1 MNKLQTSATNDSD
14 VQPAA
19 TNVAARDS
27 RRGSRLVRTT
37 FAIALFLV
45 SGGLLLSSA
54 IEILFRYR
62 DNGQQIWTLQRE
74 MAASAAFKIEQFVL
88 DIEKSLRSTSQTRD
102 IIYNGITD
110 DFQFELI
117 KLLKNSPAISSV
129 TVFDDTGAELLRESR
144 LDITEINS
152 AVSASYSEA
161 SEAAVKGQVFRS
173 SVFFVRGSEP
183 YMRMGLPIEPFA
195 GQVIGSLIADV
206 NLKYIWDVISNIIV
220 GEGGYAYVVSSQGD
234 LIAHPDISLV
244 FQRQNLSRLQ
254 QVQSALE
261 QQPGPL
267 TASPNLVGDRV
278 AAAYANIPSL
288 RWAVLVER
296 PTSEAN
302 RPLYESLLR
311 TALLLLLGLGMAAL
325 ASILI
330 TKRVVS
336 PLGVLR
342 KGAEQIGSGDLSH
355 RIELNTGDE
364 MEVLAN
370 EINLMSTRLQESYGN
385 LESKVEQRTTELA
398 RSIEELE
405 ALSEINQTVNS
416 TLELSEVLRTIVNRA
431 VQLAKADGGMVYE
444 YIEDSQSFAVRANQ
458 GFNSAQL
465 DRLQNVPQPV
475 DEGSIGLAIS
485 RRSVVQIANLP
496 QTDTDQSNLT
506 AEQKCLVSELLSDM
520 GAGSMLT
527 LPLYLEE
534 QIMGAL
540 VIWRQHAGE
549 FAIQMVEL
557 LQTFATQ
564 STIAIQ
570 NARLFREIATQADE
584 LERASQ
590 HKSEFLAMM
599 SHEIRTPM
607 NAVIGMN
614 RLLLDTDLMPEQKDY
629 AQTVRDSSY
638 ALLTIINDILDFSKV
653 EAGKLELEEQSFSLR
668 DCVESA
674 LELVSAAA
682 TDKGLELLYMITPD
696 TPDHFIGDLTR
707 LRQVLI
713 NLLNNA
719 VKFTDTGEVRV
730 DINGEQ
736 DTRYYALHFKV
747 RDTGIGIPADRL
759 DRLFKAFSQVDAS
772 TTRRFGGTGLGLAIS
787 KQLVNLMDGE
797 ISVASEPGHG
807 TEFSFSVRLPVAD
820 ESDDAKRSL
829 SRQLSDLQSALQ
841 KTRVLIVDDNAAALE
856 MLTDVTTQA
865 GMQVAT
871 AADTHTALELV
882 SQQAFDVHLVDAQL
896 ANLSQSRFSL
906 SIADR
911 TIDPG
916 TVLLMRY
923 PDSDGT
929 QLPNWADDCGGVV
942 SKPIRPMRLLS
953 HMAATISGQ
962 TVSTDDEVDK
972 DQVLDARFAERN
984 PMRILLADD
993 HSHNQKLGQLILD
1006 RLGYKADVAGNG
1018 VEVIEALERQSYD
1031 LILMD
1036 VQMPEMDGLDAT
1048 RVIRQRWPDARLY
1061 IIALTANAMRGDRE
1075 ACLAAGMDD
1084 YVSKPIEIS
1093 ALVDAITRSREQG
1106 LASNAI
1112 IDGSGNAMDNVSV
1125 SNVSFN
1131 RQAMDNLLETIGGDA
1146 SMLCELIESYQAE
1159 APSLTARFSE
1169 AVAEKDCKSIRL
1181 NAHTIKSSARDFG
1194 GTDLAELCQTIETA
1208 AAADDLDTLLPLVT
1222 ILETKH
1228 EALLNALNEAMKHY
1242 KATGG

>member
-1 MNKLQTSATNDSD
+1 MNKRQTSTINDGD

-19 TNVAARDS
+19 TSVAARDS

-74 MAASAAFKIEQFVL
+74 MAAGAAFKIEQFVL

-102 IIYNGITD
+102 LIYNGITD

-129 TVFDDTGAELLRESR
+129 TVFDDTGVERLRESR

-152 AVSASYSEA
+152 AVSASYSTA
-161 SEAAVKGQVFRS
+161 SEAAIKGQVFRS

-183 YMRMGLPIEPFA
+183 YMRMGVPIEPFA

-267 TASPNLVGDRV
+267 IASPNLVGDRV

-302 RPLYESLLR
+302 RPLYDSLLR

-336 PLGVLR
+336 PLGELR

-355 RIELNTGDE
+355 RIELRTGDE

-385 LESKVEQRTTELA
+385 LELKVEQRTTELA

-416 TLELSEVLRTIVNRA
+416 TLELAEVLRTIVNRA

-458 GFNSAQL
+458 GFNPEQL

-475 DEGSIGLAIS
+475 DKGSIGLAIS

-496 QTDTDQSNLT
+496 QTDTDLSNLN
-506 AEQKCLVSELLSDM
+506 AEQKCLISELLSDM

-540 VIWRQHAGE
+540 VIWREHAGE
-549 FAIQMVEL
+549 FASQMVEL

-614 RLLLDTDLMPEQKDY
+614 RLLLDTDLKPEQKDY

-682 TDKGLELLYMITPD
+682 TDKGLELLYMITAD
-696 TPDHFIGDLTR
+696 TPDNFIGDLTR

-730 DINGEQ
+730 DINGEP
-736 DTRYYALHFKV
+736 DMRCYALHFKV

-772 TTRRFGGTGLGLAIS
+772 TTRRYGGTGLGLAIS
-787 KQLVNLMDGE
+787 RQLVNLMDGE
-797 ISVASEPGHG
+797 ITVASEPDHG
-807 TEFSFSVRLPVAD
+807 TEFSFCVRLPVAD
-820 ESDDAKRSL
+820 ESDDDATRSL
-829 SRQLSDLQSALQ
+829 NRQLSDLQSVLQ

-856 MLTDVTTQA
+856 MLSDVTTQA
-865 GMQVAT
+865 GMQVVT
-871 AADTHTALELV
+871 AADTHKASELV
-882 SQQAFDVHLVDAQL
+882 SQQAFDLHLVDAQL
-896 ANLSQSRFSL
+896 VDLRQSRFSL
-906 SIADR
+906 SITDL

-923 PDSDGT
+923 PDSDGSH
-929 QLPNWADDCGGVV
+929 LPDWADDCGGVI

-953 HMAATISGQ
+953 HMAATITGE
-962 TVSTDDEVDK
+962 TVSTDDEVDE
-972 DQVLDARFAERN
+972 DQVLDASYAERN

-993 HSHNQKLGQLILD
+993 HSHNQKLGQLILA
-1006 RLGYKADVAGNG
+1006 RLGYSADVAGNG
-1018 VEVIEALERQSYD
+1018 VEVIDALERQSYD

-1048 RVIRQRWPDARLY
+1048 RVIRQRWPDAKLY

-1093 ALVDAITRSREQG
+1093 ALVDAITRSQEQG

-1112 IDGSGNAMDNVSV
+1112 IDGSGDAMDKV
-1125 SNVSFN
+1125 SNVAFN
-1131 RQAMDNLLETIGGDA
+1131 RQAMDTLLETIGGDA
-1146 SMLCELIESYQAE
+1146 SMLCELIESYQVE

-1169 AVAEKDCKSIRL
+1169 AVAKQDCESIRL
-1181 NAHTIKSSARDFG
+1181 TAHTIKSSARDFG
-1194 GTDLAELCQTIETA
+1194 GIDLAELCQTIENA
-1208 AAADDLDTLLPLVT
+1208 AAADDLDTLLPLVSA
-1222 ILETKH
+1222 LETKH
-1228 EALLNALNEAMKHY
+1228 DELLNALSEAIKHY
-1242 KATGG
+1242 KAIG